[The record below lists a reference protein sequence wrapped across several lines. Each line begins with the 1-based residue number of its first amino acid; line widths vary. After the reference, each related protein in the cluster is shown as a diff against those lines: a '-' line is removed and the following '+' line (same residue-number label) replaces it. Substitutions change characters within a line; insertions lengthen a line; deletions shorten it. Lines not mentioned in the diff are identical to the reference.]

1 MDPPTAIAK
10 IPISEN
16 VTIEQEQKER
26 LLLLFL
32 IHSEIPEKER
42 EIKMYSRVCMNCA
55 EYANKKYDRNPNS
68 QENTKLNF
76 TPCIHVVTFS
86 KCAV

>member
-1 MDPPTAIAK
+1 
-10 IPISEN
+10 
-16 VTIEQEQKER
+16 
-26 LLLLFL
+26 
-32 IHSEIPEKER
+32 
-42 EIKMYSRVCMNCA
+42 MYSRVCMNCA

-86 KCAV
+86 KCAVRVLSVKQLQNNNLLLQPPLSHKTQLKPNFFISEIN